1 MARKTISPKP
11 STPSTSRTD
20 GDLTHE
26 ASTPTSTRL
35 CTRRSYAAQGI
46 TPVVQ
51 KRWGGPTII
60 SYKSLP
66 TTPSMTLEERSLAQ
80 NLSTT
85 PSQPPPNLT
94 TTSNSTT
101 KRAQSKR
108 RLKRKSGV
116 HAQEGDKEKTGG
128 LLAKKPRTTKSKTPD
143 SRTEEKQ
150 STLQK
155 NAKEPLEDRYS
166 TTWRTQEER
175 MRKQI
180 EEVVNGGSP
189 DSPTE
194 DTKPDSR
201 KPFEEKENGGETS
214 DAAATGLND
223 ESEPE
228 ETRKIPLGEAL
239 QLLHRDSLE
248 RLLRYAI
255 VEEVVLKPTD
265 IAEEL
270 EATGVLQ

>member
-11 STPSTSRTD
+11 STPSASRTD
-20 GDLTHE
+20 GDLTRE

-66 TTPSMTLEERSLAQ
+66 TTPSTTLEERSPAQ
-80 NLSTT
+80 KSSTT
-85 PSQPPPNLT
+85 RSQPSPNLT
-94 TTSNSTT
+94 AKGKSTT
-101 KRAQSKR
+101 KREQSKR
-108 RLKRKSGV
+108 QLKRKSEV
-116 HAQEGDKEKTGG
+116 RPQDAGDKEETGG
-128 LLAKKPRTTKSKTPD
+128 KKPRTTKSKTLD
-143 SRTEEKQ
+143 SRTKEKQ

-155 NAKEPLEDRYS
+155 TASKEPLEDRFT
-166 TTWRTQEER
+166 TTWRTQEET

-180 EEVVNGGSP
+180 EQVVNGGSQ
-189 DSPTE
+189 DIATE
-194 DTKPDSR
+194 DTKPDPGN
-201 KPFEEKENGGETS
+201 PFDEEENGADAG
-214 DAAATGLND
+214 DAATTGLND